1 MKQGIYTLHVI
12 LRDSEDP
19 HFACGVYSCVACDCG
34 NNAINQKILTIQTR
48 CELKV
53 RTVVTMKATL
63 FCIRVEIYCR
73 NGGTDVG
80 CTLLDMLVNSC
91 QTAGVT
97 SKNRVFIKTHCVFGE
112 VAKCIL
118 NYTHF

>member
-1 MKQGIYTLHVI
+1 MIRI
-12 LRDSEDP
+12 
-19 HFACGVYSCVACDCG
+19 
-34 NNAINQKILTIQTR
+34 IQTG

-63 FCIRVEIYCR
+63 FCVRVEICCR

-80 CTLLDMLVNSC
+80 CTLLDMLLNSC
-91 QTAGVT
+91 QTACVT
-97 SKNRVFIKTHCVFGE
+97 SKNRVFIKTHCVFGD

-118 NYTHF
+118 NYAYC